1 MVDTFHFFPYFSR
14 LKPNLAKSKLVGIR
28 VLKEVQVAVCG
39 MRCIDLNIDTLKIL
53 GTHFSINKKLKEEK
67 VFYKIVANM
76 QRVLK
81 IWKMR
86 KLTLEEKLLI
96 FKIIEISK
104 IIFQAFVTTV
114 PKHIANELKK
124 LLKAF
129 FLE

>member
-1 MVDTFHFFPYFSR
+1 M
-14 LKPNLAKSKLVGIR
+14 
-28 VLKEVQVAVCG
+28 AVCG
-39 MRCIDLNIDTLKIL
+39 MRFIDLNIDTLKIL